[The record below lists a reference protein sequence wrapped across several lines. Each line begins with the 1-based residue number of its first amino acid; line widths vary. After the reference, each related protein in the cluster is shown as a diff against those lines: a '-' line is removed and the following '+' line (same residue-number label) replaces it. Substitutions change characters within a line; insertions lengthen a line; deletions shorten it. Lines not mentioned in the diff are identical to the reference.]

1 MRRLLAVYALSVVLN
16 YVWELAQTPLYSEVG
31 FPAAFVHCFVAALG
45 DGLLVL
51 LILIAVAGTASS
63 LDWYM
68 RPTLSNYVAM
78 AAAGLVVGI
87 AVEWWG
93 LHIVE
98 RWQYS
103 ELMPLLP
110 WIEIGISPLVQ
121 MLALPPVIFALI
133 RRTAGK

>member
-1 MRRLLAVYALSVVLN
+1 MRRLLAVYALSVVVN
-16 YVWELAQTPLYSEVG
+16 YVWELAQTPLYSKVG

-51 LILIAVAGTASS
+51 LILIAVAGTARSR
-63 LDWYM
+63 DWYM

-78 AAAGLVVGI
+78 VAAGFVVGI

-121 MLALPPVIFALI
+121 MLALPPAIFAII